1 MNGKKIGHTA
11 VLMVAMGISAL
22 AVACGGGSE
31 GSGGSGDGSGG
42 EMTVGYVPKALDQEF
57 WLTSKAG
64 AEAAD
69 EQLDNARVLIDAGST
84 EAAIDEQIGVVEDM
98 LTRGVDA
105 LCVAP
110 TAPDQLR
117 PVLTRA
123 ANEVPVL
130 LVDTDIPNFD
140 QKTSYIGTDN
150 LEGGRVG
157 GEFAVEASGGNGT
170 AAIIE
175 GAPGNTA
182 TDARVQGAEEAMTEG
197 GLEIVASVSANSD
210 RAQGVSAMA
219 DILQNNPDVN
229 VVFSANDQM
238 ALGAQET
245 LASRDLGDAVTLVGY
260 DGTEEAT
267 QAILDGAG
275 IDATVAQ
282 NPYAMGET
290 CVEEAVRAANDEDVE
305 ARINTGVTLV
315 TEENGEEYLQ
325 EYRARLEG
333 GGEETTG

>member
-1 MNGKKIGHTA
+1 MNAKKNKCIGILVVA
-11 VLMVAMGISAL
+11 VGISILTA
-22 AVACGGGSE
+22 ACGGGSG
-31 GSGGSGDGSGG
+31 GSGGSDD
-42 EMTVGYVPKALDQEF
+42 EVRVGYVPKALDQEF
-57 WLTSKAG
+57 WLTSKSG

-69 EQLDNARVLIDAGST
+69 KGLDNASVIVDAGST
-84 EAAIDEQIGVVEDM
+84 EAAIDEQIAVVEDM
-98 LTRGVDA
+98 LTRGADA

-130 LVDTDIPNFD
+130 LVDTDIPDFD

-150 LEGGRVG
+150 LKGGQIG
-157 GEFAVEASGGNGT
+157 GQFAAEQLGGSGK
-170 AAIIE
+170 AAILE

-182 TDARVQGAEEAMTEG
+182 TDARDQGAEQAMTDG
-197 GLEIVASVSANSD
+197 GLDIVASVSANSD
-210 RAQGVSAMA
+210 RAQGVGVMA
-219 DILQNNPDVN
+219 DILQNTPDIGA
-229 VVFSANDQM
+229 VFAANDQM

-260 DGTEEAT
+260 DGTEEAA
-267 QAILDGAG
+267 QAILDGEG

-282 NPYAMGET
+282 NPYEMGKT
-290 CVEEAVRAANDEDVE
+290 CVEEAARAAAGEDVE
-305 ARINTGVTLV
+305 AKINTGVTLV
-315 TEENGEEYLQ
+315 TKENAEEYIK

-333 GGEETTG
+333 NAEATG